1 MIQSTELKN
10 GVTFLRNNQPYRVTK
25 YEFIKMGRGGATVK
39 LVAKNLISGATEN
52 ISYSS
57 NVSVDEAN
65 TSKRVL
71 QYLYKDGTSA
81 YFMDGKNFDQ
91 IDIPLAVLGEQILF
105 VKEGEN
111 VTVAFWEDKPLSVD
125 LPPKVSM
132 KIAETDPGVKG
143 NSASNMYKSAKLENG
158 LSLKVP
164 LFINTGEKIVVD
176 TRTGEYVER
185 AK

>member
-10 GVTFLRNNQPYRVTK
+10 GITFLRNGKPYRVIK
-25 YEFIKMGRGGATVK
+25 YNFIKMGRGGATVK
-39 LVAKNLISGATEN
+39 LTARNLITGATED

-71 QYLYKDGTSA
+71 QYLYKDGKTA
-81 YFMDGKNFDQ
+81 YFMDEKNVEQ
-91 IDIPLAVLGEQILF
+91 VDIPLPILGDQILF

-111 VTVAFWEDKPLSVD
+111 VTVSFWEDKAMSVD
-125 LPPKVSM
+125 LTPKVTM
-132 KIAETDPGVKG
+132 KVAETDPGVKG
-143 NSASNMYKSAKLENG
+143 NSASNMYKSARLENG
-158 LSLKVP
+158 LRLKVP
-164 LFINTGEKIVVD
+164 LFVNTGDKIVVD

>member
-10 GVTFLRNNQPYRVTK
+10 GVTFMRQDKPYRVIK
-25 YEFIKMGRGGATVK
+25 YNFIKMGRGGATVK
-39 LVAKNLISGATEN
+39 LIARNLITGSTEE

-71 QYLYKDGTSA
+71 QYLYKDATTA
-81 YFMDGKNFDQ
+81 YFMDEKTFDQ
-91 IDIPLAVLGEQILF
+91 VEIPLEVLGDQILF

-111 VTVAFWEDKPLSVD
+111 VTIAFWEDKALSVE
-125 LPPKVSM
+125 LTPKVVM

-143 NSASNMYKSAKLENG
+143 NSASNMYKSATLENG
-158 LSLKVP
+158 LTLKVP
-164 LFINTGEKIVVD
+164 LFVNTGEKIVVD
-176 TRTGEYVER
+176 TRTYEYVER